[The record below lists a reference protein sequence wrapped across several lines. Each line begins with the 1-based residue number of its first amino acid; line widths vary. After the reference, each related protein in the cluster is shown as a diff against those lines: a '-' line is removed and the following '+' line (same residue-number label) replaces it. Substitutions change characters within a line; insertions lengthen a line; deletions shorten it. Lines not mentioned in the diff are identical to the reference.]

1 MKRLF
6 TVSSGFL
13 SIIALSVL
21 FIISN
26 LLAYISLTNISQKPI
41 DSFNVN
47 EEVFV
52 LKQVQKH
59 YVDSCDKL
67 IEDDEEIVNEEYEF
81 NSNVHSYR
89 LDENASLYK
98 DGVFYMKFL
107 LNDDGCA
114 YNSYE
119 YSID

>member
-6 TVSSGFL
+6 TVSRGFL

-21 FIISN
+21 FIISS
-26 LLAYISLTNISQKPI
+26 LLSYISLTNISQKPI

-52 LKQVQKH
+52 LKRVQNH
-59 YVDSCDKL
+59 YVDNCDKL
-67 IEDDEEIVNEEYEF
+67 IEDDEKIVNQEYEF